1 VKVVVVGAGGHAKAL
16 VEGLTARGA
25 RIVAYVDP
33 QPAPWLEARHY
44 TSEDEFE
51 DREAVVVIGLGGTKP
66 EELSRRCRI
75 ANAWRERGFATPAII
90 HPTAFVSKM
99 ARIDA
104 AAQIMAGAIIQP
116 SAAVGGMVIV
126 NTGAIVEHDAH
137 VGEGSHVAPGAV
149 VLGAAKVGAFAMI
162 GANAVVLPG
171 TEVPD
176 GALVRAAS
184 IWQGGAA

>member
-1 VKVVVVGAGGHAKAL
+1 VKVVIVGAGGHAKAL

-33 QPAPWLEARHY
+33 QPASWLDARHC
-44 TSEDEFE
+44 TSDDEFD
-51 DREAVVVIGLGGTKP
+51 DREAVVVIGIGGTKP
-66 EELSRRCRI
+66 EELARRCGI
-75 ANAWRERGFATPAII
+75 AKTWRERGFGLPAVV
-90 HPTAFVSKM
+90 HPTAIVSTM
-99 ARIDA
+99 VRLEA

-116 SAAVGGMVIV
+116 GAVVGGMAII
-126 NTGAIVEHDAH
+126 NTGAIIEHDAH
-137 VGEGSHVAPGAV
+137 IGEGTHVAPGAV
-149 VLGAAKVGAFAMI
+149 VLGAAKVGKSAMI

-171 TEVPD
+171 ADVPD